1 MVQAHAGVDAV
12 VKPMAL
18 IHGEGIFAESERDV
32 YKERERVREKEKERE
47 RVGEHNLVN
56 FKI

>member
-18 IHGEGIFAESERDV
+18 IHGEGIFAENERDV
-32 YKERERVREKEKERE
+32 YKERERELERKRRKERE
-47 RVGEHNLVN
+47 WEN
-56 FKI
+56 II